1 MQNRIAL
8 TSHHGTTNG
17 NPTLCRRKVERRLTK
32 HLRTLSERGSDVIPV
47 TSFKR
52 ISNNDGRLPEGVA
65 DKVRKMGVLIV
76 RDVIPAK
83 EIEEMMTDLLKYMYE
98 NRAFPQGQNHT
109 QVSRN
114 GRRPHSF

>member
-1 MQNRIAL
+1 M
-8 TSHHGTTNG
+8 
-17 NPTLCRRKVERRLTK
+17 TK
-32 HLRTLSERGSDVIPV
+32 HLKTLSERGSDVIPV

-114 GRRPHSF
+114 GERPHSFLLSCPRLCRPCTKSTGPSRR

>member
-1 MQNRIAL
+1 M
-8 TSHHGTTNG
+8 
-17 NPTLCRRKVERRLTK
+17 TK

-65 DKVRKMGVLIV
+65 DKVRKMGVLII
-76 RDVIPAK
+76 RDVIPSK

-98 NRAFPQGQNHT
+98 NRAFPQGKNHT
-109 QVSRN
+109 QVSRK
-114 GRRPHSF
+114 GRRPHSFYFNCPRLFRPCTKSIGPSRR

>member
-1 MQNRIAL
+1 M
-8 TSHHGTTNG
+8 
-17 NPTLCRRKVERRLTK
+17 ERRLTK

-109 QVSRN
+109 QVSRKG
-114 GRRPHSF
+114 GRPRSFYL